1 MQKIDLDSL
10 LIIKA
15 RILNPISVEIVRRK
29 RTIYLLRNL
38 GRPKKE
44 RIILDF

>member
-15 RILNPISVEIVRRK
+15 RILNPISVEISGEK
-29 RTIYLLRNL
+29 GQFIS
-38 GRPKKE
+38 
-44 RIILDF
+44 

>member
-15 RILNPISVEIVRRK
+15 RILNPISVEYK
-29 RTIYLLRNL
+29 EKKDNLLL
-38 GRPKKE
+38 AGPWE
-44 RIILDF
+44 T